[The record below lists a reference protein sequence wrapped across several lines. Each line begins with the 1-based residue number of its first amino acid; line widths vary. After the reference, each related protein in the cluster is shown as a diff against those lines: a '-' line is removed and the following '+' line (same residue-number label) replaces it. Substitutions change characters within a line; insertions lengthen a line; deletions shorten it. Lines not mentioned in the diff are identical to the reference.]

1 MSFRFLKF
9 KVYQDA
15 KILHQEIVRLSR
27 KFPREFF
34 HLKDQIRRSS
44 LSIVLNIAEGSAK
57 TSDKDFS
64 RYLENSMGSANETA
78 AALDVAVSEKLIQ
91 DSTYKKVLTLCQG
104 VVNQL
109 GGFSKRLKVGG

>member
-1 MSFRFLKF
+1 MAFRFTKF

-15 KILHQEIVRLSR
+15 KKLHKNVVRVTR
-27 KFPREFF
+27 KFPRDFYY
-34 HLKDQIRRSS
+34 LKDQLRKSS

-57 TSDKDFS
+57 TSDKDFN

-78 AALDVAVSEKLIQ
+78 AGLDISYSEKLIG
-91 DSTYKKVLTLCQG
+91 STRFSSMSENCKE

-109 GGFSKRLKVGG
+109 GGFSKKLKVGG

>member
-9 KVYQDA
+9 KVYGDSED
-15 KILHQEIVRLSR
+15 LHREIVKITR
-27 KFPREFF
+27 KFPREFDY
-34 HLKDQIRRSS
+34 LKNQILRSS

-57 TSDKDFS
+57 KSDKDFN

-78 AALDVAVSEKLIQ
+78 SALNVAYSDKLISE
-91 DSTYKKVLTLCQG
+91 STYKNLLSLCES

-109 GGFSKRLKVGG
+109 GGFSKKLKVGG